1 MGPQASVHETIDQR
15 IEMGVLDEV
24 GVISTI
30 VLQKHDVGGPEV
42 AEEIFGVNVTI
53 PNAPESEGLF
63 LELEC
68 ESGVGE
74 GCRTKPPDGSAS
86 VELCSEDAGEEGLP
100 VSSENVGDILARED
114 ERGEVA
120 RGPEDVDGAEL
131 EGYMEDDIMGETRA
145 EERSR
150 LVVQR
155 HERRDGRVSGRADEG
170 GHGWD

>member
-1 MGPQASVHETIDQR
+1 MGPETRLDVGVKK
-15 IEMGVLDEV
+15 EVETGVLHEV
-24 GVISTI
+24 EVIATVI
-30 VLQKHDVGGPEV
+30 LHEHDVGGPEV
-42 AEEIFGVNVTI
+42 AEKIFGVDVTI
-53 PNAPESEGLF
+53 PNTPEGEGLF

-114 ERGEVA
+114 ERGKVA

-131 EGYMEDDIMGETRA
+131 ECYMEDDIMGETRA